1 MSAYR
6 LVLAVADSDL
16 SGRLEALVHESG
28 SGEVVASAIDADELS
43 DVLGRAEVDAV
54 LVHEDLGP
62 LPVLELTRQLAAK
75 HPTVGFLLLARDTT
89 PDLLRQA
96 LRAGVRDVLS
106 MPLTVEALT
115 EGLEGAASWSRAVRD
130 RMDSDDMRQVAES
143 VGGRMMAIAGAK
155 GGVGTTT
162 VALQTALAAAQ
173 HDPNRTV
180 CLVELDMQTGD
191 VRTLLK
197 IETRRSVTDLVAVA
211 TEMTQRSLD
220 DTLYVHHSGLRVLL
234 APEHGEDGEDVTGTA
249 ARGILAALK
258 FQYDLVICD
267 VGSVM
272 TEAGALAVEMADKVV
287 VVTTPDVPAL
297 RAANRLLE
305 LWERLRIGSGD
316 ATILLN
322 RVSKEQEIQPD
333 FARKVL
339 AAPML
344 DTTIPANFR
353 DLEPALNSGAPERL
367 EQGGVSR
374 AITAL
379 AQELGV
385 LPQASRTRRLRL
397 RSGAARA
404 ESGQALVDTIGIAGV
419 VGLVLLALWQV
430 VLVGYT
436 DLLASNSAR
445 EATRAWAV
453 GDPCLKPAQKP
464 LPGAW
469 RDGMKAT
476 QLPDGVEVSLRVPV
490 VLPGI
495 GTPIRITDR
504 KRSLQESDPN
514 AALAPG
520 DKVQAK
526 DEEPCKDS

>member
-1 MSAYR
+1 MSVSR
-6 LVLAVADSDL
+6 LVLAVPDAEL
-16 SGRLEALVHESG
+16 AGGLEALAHESG
-28 SGEVVASAIDADELS
+28 AEVVASAIDAHELS
-43 DVLGRAEVDAV
+43 DVLARAEIDAV

-75 HPTVGFLLLARDTT
+75 HPTVGFLLLAREAT

-106 MPLTVEALT
+106 LPLTGEALS

-130 RMDSDDMRQVAES
+130 RMDSDDMRQVAER
-143 VGGRMMAIAGAK
+143 VGGRMVAVAGAK

-162 VALQTALAAAQ
+162 MALQLALAAARA
-173 HDPNRTV
+173 DADRTV

-191 VRTLLK
+191 VRTMLK
-197 IETRRSVTDLVAVA
+197 VQTRRSVSDLVAVA
-211 TEMTQRSLD
+211 TEVTQRSLD
-220 DTLYVHHSGLRVLL
+220 DTLYVHHTGLRVLL
-234 APEHGEDGEDVTGTA
+234 APERGEDGEDVSGTA

-272 TEAGALAVEMADKVV
+272 TEAGALAVEMADQAV

-322 RVSKEQEIQPD
+322 RTSKEQEIQPD

-339 AAPML
+339 SAPML
-344 DTTIPANFR
+344 DTTIPAGFR
-353 DLEPALNSGAPERL
+353 DIEPALNSGAPERL
-367 EQGGVSR
+367 EQGGVQR
-374 AITAL
+374 GIAAL
-379 AQELGV
+379 AQELGLV
-385 LPQASRTRRLRL
+385 PQTGRSRRLRL
-397 RSGAARA
+397 RGSALRA
-404 ESGQALVDTIGIAGV
+404 ESGQALVDTIGMAGV

-445 EATRAWAV
+445 EAARAWAV
-453 GDPCLKPAQKP
+453 GDPCKPPAEKP

-469 RDGMKAT
+469 RKGMKAT
-476 QLPDGVEVSLRVPV
+476 QLPDGVRVSLQVPV

-495 GTPIRITDR
+495 GTPIRIADR
-504 KRSLQESDPN
+504 KRTLREGDPN

-520 DKVQAK
+520 DSAPKK